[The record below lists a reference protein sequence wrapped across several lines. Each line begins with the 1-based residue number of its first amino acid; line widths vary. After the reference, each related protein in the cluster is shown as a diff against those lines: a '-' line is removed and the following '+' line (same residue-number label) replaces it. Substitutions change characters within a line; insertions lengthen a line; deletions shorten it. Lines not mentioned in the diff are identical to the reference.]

1 MTIAEQLSELPAGFS
16 QTNELIAKLDSCI
29 NTGFSRLTPDQNAGL
44 AELASAFSGSPL
56 AEPLKEAVAA
66 IGRSEF
72 LVRHFC
78 LLAAARAALQGAQ
91 YDALQSQLGDT
102 LGYEP
107 TEPPAVEPTGPET
120 HASAFSSIQQ
130 WLMEIAIG
138 GFNNIEE
145 AAVAPFMA
153 SLENIQAQSQLTGL
167 ASLLTGFVNELLR
180 YIPVDRHETL
190 PVFRWADLWTAIM
203 IRAQQLTPTTPG
215 TSVDGDVVLLGTNIQ
230 GHENFVCIN
239 IYGLLKT
246 SENTVCVRIPLN
258 SFKVDI
264 VRGPE
269 VWDLFGDIGQ
279 QILKAIENKKAIK
292 VTKAELMANG
302 DLILRS
308 KPRLGKA
315 SDPFSVADELTPLP
329 SLTPINRHPIHLA
342 ELVCVEGDGGFPIA
356 TDRLQIDSEITEK
369 VLAKAEQTIGLL
381 RFDQGR
387 WELQPLAVQTE
398 KATVLAGDSM
408 LKARTKLKSKTLAI
422 LQERSSKLLRS

>member
-180 YIPVDRHETL
+180 YIPVDRHEAL
-190 PVFRWADLWTAIM
+190 PVFRLADLWTAIM

-215 TSVDGDVVLLGTNIQ
+215 TSVDGDVVLLG
-230 GHENFVCIN
+230 
-239 IYGLLKT
+239 L
-246 SENTVCVRIPLN
+246 S
-258 SFKVDI
+258 
-264 VRGPE
+264 
-269 VWDLFGDIGQ
+269 
-279 QILKAIENKKAIK
+279 
-292 VTKAELMANG
+292 
-302 DLILRS
+302 LIH
-308 KPRLGKA
+308 
-315 SDPFSVADELTPLP
+315 
-329 SLTPINRHPIHLA
+329 I
-342 ELVCVEGDGGFPIA
+342 
-356 TDRLQIDSEITEK
+356 
-369 VLAKAEQTIGLL
+369 
-381 RFDQGR
+381 
-387 WELQPLAVQTE
+387 
-398 KATVLAGDSM
+398 
-408 LKARTKLKSKTLAI
+408 
-422 LQERSSKLLRS
+422 